1 MMPMTI
7 GKWIKMASLSRDI
20 QAFSAEMRR
29 KSFSPSGL
37 NKRSPGVEHGARQA
51 RQSHAIYL
59 YGYDSEDRQK
69 MGRLLCKPR
78 MGL

>member
-1 MMPMTI
+1 MPMTT

-20 QAFSAEMRR
+20 QAFSAETRR
-29 KSFSPSGL
+29 KSSSPSGL

-51 RQSHAIYL
+51 RHSHAIYL
-59 YGYDSEDRQK
+59 NGYDSEDGQK
-69 MGRLLCKPR
+69 MGRLLCKPH